1 MHGKQVQAGK
11 QGKQVQAA
19 VPRRVLPTPADMPAS
34 LTRGGRE
41 ALRTVGDAARLGGV
55 TVRTLHHYES
65 IGLLTPSGRSA
76 AGYRLYSAAD
86 LDRLTRILYYREL
99 GFALEDIATLLGDS
113 GDGGD
118 GVHGDAATLAEHLD
132 RQHELLTERL
142 ARLQAMV
149 AAIDRERKALAMG
162 SPLTPEEKLEIFG
175 ENYDPSWEAEA
186 EQRWGGTDAWRQSA
200 ARNKNRSKADWQR
213 LKEEGD
219 AFGADL
225 LAAFTSGAAPD
236 SEQGMALAERHRGMI
251 AQHYDCSY
259 AMHRQLA
266 DMYLADPRFTKTYE
280 DMAPGLAQWV
290 HDAIHA
296 NADQYPDNQGQ
307 PFGG

>member
-1 MHGKQVQAGK
+1 
-11 QGKQVQAA
+11 
-19 VPRRVLPTPADMPAS
+19 MPGS
-34 LTRGGRE
+34 LTRGDNR
-41 ALRTVGDAARLGGV
+41 LWTVGETAKLGGV

-65 IGLLTPSGRSA
+65 IGLLNPSERST
-76 AGYRLYSAAD
+76 AGYRLYSASD
-86 LDRLTRILYYREL
+86 LDRLTRVLYYREL
-99 GFALEDIATLLGDS
+99 GFALEDIATLLS
-113 GDGGD
+113 EVGDGARD
-118 GVHGDAATLAEHLD
+118 DAATLAKHLD

-142 ARLQAMV
+142 ARLTAMV
-149 AAIDRERKALAMG
+149 AAIDKERKALTMG
-162 SPLTPEEKLEIFG
+162 TSLTPEEKLEIFG
-175 ENYDPSWEAEA
+175 ENYDPSWETEA
-186 EQRWGGTDAWRQSA
+186 EQRWGNTDAWRQSA

-213 LKEEGD
+213 LKDEGD

-236 SEQGMALAERHRGMI
+236 SEQALALAERHRGMI

-296 NADQYPDNQGQ
+296 NADQYPDDQG
-307 PFGG
+307 PAFG

>member
-1 MHGKQVQAGK
+1 M
-11 QGKQVQAA
+11 
-19 VPRRVLPTPADMPAS
+19 TPLRANAH
-34 LTRGGRE
+34 
-41 ALRTVGDAARLGGV
+41 RTVGQAARLGGV

-65 IGLLTPSGRSA
+65 IGLLTPSERSA
-76 AGYRLYSAAD
+76 TGYRLYSAAD

-99 GFALEDIATLLGDS
+99 GFPLEDIATLLGEANTDTAS
-113 GDGGD
+113 
-118 GVHGDAATLAEHLD
+118 LAQHLD

-142 ARLQAMV
+142 ARLQGMV
-149 AAIDRERKALAMG
+149 AALDKERQALTMG
-162 SPLTPEEKLEIFG
+162 TPLTPEEKLEIFG
-175 ENYDPSWEAEA
+175 EDYDPSWEEEA
-186 EQRWGGTDAWRQSA
+186 EQRWGKTDAWRQSA

-213 LKEEGD
+213 LKDEGD

-236 SEQGMALAERHRGMI
+236 SEQARALAERHRGMI
-251 AQHYDCSY
+251 SQHYDCSY

-266 DMYLADPRFTKTYE
+266 DMYLADPRFTKNYE

-296 NADQYPDNQGQ
+296 NADQHPDDQGEG
-307 PFGG
+307 FH